1 MTPGL
6 NWRLAAQVAFL
17 LAGAALVGCSSKTK
31 PAASPSVPATAAA
44 TTATTAPAA
53 PRSDIAVT
61 LKDFGVTAAPASVPA
76 GKVTFAVQNT
86 GVSPHE
92 FVVVKSDLAPES
104 LPQVNQKQVD
114 EKQVQVAGKTEP
126 FDGGSKR
133 ELTLDLPPGRY
144 VLLCNV
150 PSHYI
155 SGMYTAFAVTAM
167 Q

>member
-1 MTPGL
+1 MSVSL
-6 NWRLAAQVAFL
+6 EWRIAASLAL
-17 LAGAALVGCSSKTK
+17 LLIAGAALAGCSSSETA
-31 PAASPSVPATAAA
+31 PTASPRASATAA
-44 TTATTAPAA
+44 TPAPTAA
-53 PRSDIAVT
+53 PRSGVTVT
-61 LKDFGVTAAPASVPA
+61 LKDFGVAATPASVPA
-76 GKVTFAVQNT
+76 GKVAFAVQNT

-92 FVVVKSDLAPES
+92 FLVVKSDLAPDS

-114 EKQVQVAGKTEP
+114 EKQVQVVGKTEP

-133 ELTLDLPPGRY
+133 ALTVDVQPGRY

-155 SGMYTAFAVTAM
+155 SGMYTAFTVTVA

>member
-6 NWRLAAQVAFL
+6 NWRFAAQVALL
-17 LAGAALVGCSSKTK
+17 LAGAALAGCSSSKTE
-31 PAASPSVPATAAA
+31 PAASPSAPAAAATAAP
-44 TTATTAPAA
+44 TSA
-53 PRSDIAVT
+53 PRSDVAVT
-61 LKDFGVTAAPASVPA
+61 LKDFGVATTPASAPA
-76 GKVTFAVQNT
+76 GKVTFAVRNN

-114 EKQVQVAGKTEP
+114 EKQVQVVGKTEP

-133 ELTLDLPPGRY
+133 ELTVDVQPGRY
-144 VLLCNV
+144 VLQCNV

-155 SGMYTAFAVTAM
+155 SGMYTAFTVTTM